1 MADDLLPP
9 TPDFLFYH
17 NILLW
22 CLYHRQSEHAPDF
35 FFPNAVPVPTKT
47 VKQDKPPSLSAV
59 STLQVQQY
67 VTHIDSNRNQFLSLI
82 TKVMSWSFSG
92 DPMYLVEVSLKQ
104 TQQANI
110 YSFRKPSNTEIFSS
124 TAPFGLYIPTHP
136 KKTATNNDFGTNW
149 HTPGNTTV
157 YPASHVYQRLQ
168 QQFQQAV
175 TGHQI
180 LANNTI
186 ADTPLLLENL
196 CDLSKLIPVLR
207 NFILKDDTLI
217 DINQFND

>member
-1 MADDLLPP
+1 
-9 TPDFLFYH
+9 
-17 NILLW
+17 
-22 CLYHRQSEHAPDF
+22 
-35 FFPNAVPVPTKT
+35 
-47 VKQDKPPSLSAV
+47 
-59 STLQVQQY
+59 
-67 VTHIDSNRNQFLSLI
+67 
-82 TKVMSWSFSG
+82 MSWSFSG

-149 HTPGNTTV
+149 QTPGNTTV